1 MNARFRVTTPGGLP
15 GIALRRVELIDF
27 PRLPAARPRARVG
40 LLPVQ
45 QVIIRAVAGGAGA
58 LPADAR
64 WGSACESRDGTAGHV
79 ADRLRVRWPW
89 SLGLDSTM
97 PPLAL
102 KPDASFFRKIAL
114 GAVGS
119 RHVAQDLER
128 MGHQVVELERGAMD
142 TKLWKDVKRKRV
154 RIPDLVCERCGL
166 RIESRAKTRPDLSMS
181 HSSADH
187 ERAWDFGMV
196 NADVI
201 AFPVC
206 KAGEDEQWSAGRLQ
220 EPVSYWHER
229 NWIRWQAEGSV
240 NYVRVAQFRAVPQD
254 GETTKGVTEGSET
267 SVTWKA
273 WFSSRDGFVESVA
286 GQKITTVRASDGHR
300 YTRTVPDELRITV
313 APGDEI
319 ARNQIL
325 ASRVTPEKDDDL
337 RCPGVWPEG
346 HLLQLLASRERT
358 QRFTGV
364 KLSRLRR
371 NDSVWRTVANLER
384 DDEEDMYIRLEA
396 AAYLVAVRGASAED
410 LFAPYLASPDQQ
422 IRLEAVI
429 SLGEAGTDECVRML
443 SAILDDD
450 QHPYFARSAAAWS
463 LSRIGGSKASS
474 RLVRA
479 FGDVDQDLREEA
491 LEGIVSLDSDAVP
504 LLLSG
509 LQEVDPAIA
518 AGCAEALRQHGALSD
533 GTIGELTAQ
542 LASGNPSV
550 WTVWL
555 AGHLPRERLAGPVAD
570 LQKTAPELHYAIT
583 LLWSFVESWIAERW
597 ELQPDANFP
606 DADGGR

>member
-1 MNARFRVTTPGGLP
+1 
-15 GIALRRVELIDF
+15 
-27 PRLPAARPRARVG
+27 
-40 LLPVQ
+40 
-45 QVIIRAVAGGAGA
+45 
-58 LPADAR
+58 
-64 WGSACESRDGTAGHV
+64 
-79 ADRLRVRWPW
+79 
-89 SLGLDSTM
+89 M

-119 RHVAQDLER
+119 RHVAQDLEGL
-128 MGHQVVELERGAMD
+128 GHQIIELERGAMD

-154 RIPDLVCERCGL
+154 RIPDLVCELCGL
-166 RIESRAKTRPDLSMS
+166 RIESRAKTRADLSMS
-181 HSSADH
+181 HSPSDY

-206 KAGEDEQWSAGRLQ
+206 KAAEEEQWSIGRLE

-229 NWIRWQAEGSV
+229 NWIQWHPEGKV
-240 NYVRVAQFRAVPQD
+240 NYVRVARFRAVPQD
-254 GETTKGVTEGSET
+254 SASTKGVTEGSET
-267 SVTWKA
+267 SVAWKA
-273 WFSSRDGFVESVA
+273 RFSRRDGVVETVS
-286 GQKITTVRASDGHR
+286 GQRITIVRASDGHR
-300 YTRTVPDELRITV
+300 HTQTVPMPLRIV
-313 APGDEI
+313 VGSGEEVSV
-319 ARNQIL
+319 NQII
-325 ASRVTPEKDDDL
+325 ASRVRPESDDDL
-337 RCPGVWPEG
+337 RCPGEWPEG
-346 HLLQLLASRERT
+346 HLSRLLASRERT

-364 KLSRLRR
+364 KLARLRR
-371 NDSVWRTVANLER
+371 CDAVGATIASLER
-384 DDEEDMYIRLEA
+384 DEEEDVYIRLEA
-396 AAYLVAVRGASAED
+396 ASYLVSVRGARAEH

-422 IRLEAVI
+422 IQLEAVI
-429 SLGEAGTDECVRML
+429 ALGEARTDECVRML

-450 QHPYFARSAAAWS
+450 QRPYFARSAAAWS
-463 LSRIGGSKASS
+463 LSRIGGSEACL

-479 FGDVDQDLREEA
+479 FGDVDQYLREEA

-533 GTIGELTAQ
+533 GAIRELTAQ

-555 AGHLPRERLAGPVAD
+555 AGHLPRERLAGAVAD
-570 LQKTAPELHYAIT
+570 LQETAPELHYAIT
-583 LLWSFVESWIAERW
+583 LLWSFVESWIARRW
-597 ELQPDANFP
+597 ELQPDANLP
-606 DADGGR
+606 DTDDGR